1 MRNSLLIATAMSV
14 ALAAPMA
21 AAPALAATPKDKP
34 VAATTAKPVTPRYG
48 SWGVDLTAAD
58 KSVAPGDDFDSYANG
73 SWYARTPI
81 PADQA
86 STDAFYEVYNLTL
99 EQKKFVIASQAPTT
113 QIGGLYRSFMDEKTV
128 EKVGDKQLRAD
139 LAALAAVSD
148 KSAFS
153 RYMGATNGAFGSAI
167 VALDVGAGLQ
177 DPNTNVLWMGQSGL
191 GLPDR
196 DYYLK
201 DDFKPQRDAYA
212 AYIARQLALAG
223 YANAKQAAT
232 DIMAFETAIAKVSW
246 PVADRRE
253 IDKINNP
260 MTIAQLK
267 SFAPG
272 VDWDAFMAGARV
284 TPSGTILV
292 NENSAIKETADLFA
306 NTPLETLKAW
316 EAFHVV
322 DQASPYLGKAYVD
335 SRFIYTK
342 ILTGRE
348 QLPPRWKRAD
358 SLLDG
363 SLGELIGQ
371 TYVKDFFPARS
382 KTMMEGLIGNLKV
395 AMASRIAANEWM
407 DPATKMAALEKL
419 AKMDVM
425 VGYPEKFRDYS
436 ALKLDPADLYG
447 NVKRSGIFDWD
458 YKLADLHK
466 PVDRKKWGM
475 NPQTVNAYNGF
486 NENKI
491 VFPAGILQPPF
502 FDPDADPAVNYGAAG
517 VVIGHEISHGFDD
530 QGRKVDATGTLKD
543 WWTAEDSRR
552 FQIEADKFAAQY
564 DKYEA
569 VPGMFVNGKLTL
581 GENIADLAG
590 VLVALDAYHASLKG
604 KPAPVIDGLT
614 GDQRFFLA
622 YAQVWHAKQKPEAM
636 RQQMA
641 SDPHTPDKFRI
652 IGPLRNVDA
661 WYDAFA
667 VKPGGKYALAAGD
680 RVRIW

>member
-1 MRNSLLIATAMSV
+1 MRNSLLIASAMAV
-14 ALAAPMA
+14 ALAAPA
-21 AAPALAATPKDKP
+21 IHAKTATVAPAASAAP
-34 VAATTAKPVTPRYG
+34 AKPVTPRYG
-48 SWGVDLTAAD
+48 SWGVDLTAGD
-58 KSVAPGDDFDSYANG
+58 KSVAPGDDFDAYANG
-73 SWYARTPI
+73 AWYARTAI
-81 PADQA
+81 PADQS

-99 EQKKFVIASQAPTT
+99 DQKKFVIASQGPQT
-113 QIGGLYRSFMDEKTV
+113 QIGALYKSFMDEKGV
-128 EKVGDKQLRAD
+128 EKVGDKPLRAD
-139 LAALAAVSD
+139 LATLAAISD
-148 KSAFS
+148 KSAFA
-153 RYMGATNGAFGSAI
+153 RYMGATSGAFGAAI
-167 VALDVGAGLQ
+167 VGLNVDAGLE
-177 DPNTNVLWMGQSGL
+177 DSRTNVLWMGQGGI

-196 DYYLK
+196 DFYLK
-201 DDFKPQRDAYA
+201 DDFKAQRDAYA
-212 AYIARQLALAG
+212 TYIARQLALAG
-223 YANAKQAAT
+223 YPNAKQAAV

-246 PVADRRE
+246 AAVDRRD

-267 SFAPG
+267 TFAPG

-284 TPSGTILV
+284 NPTGTILV
-292 NENSAIKETADLFA
+292 NEKSAVKDIVDLYA
-306 NTPLETLKAW
+306 KTPLETLKAW

-335 SRFIYTK
+335 SRFLYTK
-342 ILTGRE
+342 VLSGRE

-358 SLLDG
+358 TLLDG

-371 TYVKDFFPARS
+371 TYVTDFFSPRAKS
-382 KTMMEGLIGNLKV
+382 MMEELVANLKV
-395 AMASRIAANEWM
+395 AMARRIAGNDWM
-407 DPATKMAALEKL
+407 APATKMSALEKL
-419 AKMDVM
+419 ARMDVM
-425 VGYPEKFRDYS
+425 VGYPAKFRDYS

-447 NVKRSGIFDWD
+447 NVQRSGVFDWD
-458 YKLADLHK
+458 YKLSDLYK
-466 PVDRKKWGM
+466 PVDRQKWGM
-475 NPQTVNAYNGF
+475 NPQEVNAYNGF

-502 FDPDADPAVNYGAAG
+502 FDPDADPAVNYGSAG

-530 QGRKVDATGTLKD
+530 QGRKVDASGSLKD
-543 WWTAEDSRR
+543 WWTAEDAKR
-552 FQIEADKFAAQY
+552 FQAEADKFAAQY

-581 GENIADLAG
+581 GENIADMAG
-590 VLVALDAYHASLKG
+590 LLVALDAYHASLKG

-641 SDPHTPDKFRI
+641 SDPHTPDKFRV
-652 IGPLRNVDA
+652 IGPLRNIDA

-667 VKPGGKYALAAGD
+667 VKPGGKYALTAAD